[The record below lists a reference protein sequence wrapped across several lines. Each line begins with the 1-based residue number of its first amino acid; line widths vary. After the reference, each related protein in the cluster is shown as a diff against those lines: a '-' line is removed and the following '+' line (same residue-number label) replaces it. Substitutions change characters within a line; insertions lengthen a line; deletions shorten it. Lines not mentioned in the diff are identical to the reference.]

1 LIFIL
6 LLPNFG
12 RGRDAVASHARTIL
26 ISRIGSGHVVLELVL
41 VPVHG
46 LALGLDGA
54 TRTMVK
60 MQPTRVP

>member
-1 LIFIL
+1 
-6 LLPNFG
+6 
-12 RGRDAVASHARTIL
+12 
-26 ISRIGSGHVVLELVL
+26 VVLELVL